1 MWSSSYQS
9 VSKISNNSRIGFF
22 IDCSESDVTK
32 ISESLKIC
40 FENDFR
46 NFYFSFS
53 HPENNLESI
62 GKMFNKLITS
72 SISQDITRDHM
83 WISLELPIEV

>member
-9 VSKISNNSRIGFF
+9 VSKISNHSRIGFF
-22 IDCSESDVTK
+22 IDCSENDVTE
-32 ISESLKIC
+32 ISESLKSC

-46 NFYFSFS
+46 NFYFSSS

-62 GKMFNKLITS
+62 GKMFNKLIIS
-72 SISQDITRDHM
+72 SISQNITRDHM
-83 WISLELPIEV
+83 WISFELPIEV